1 MIEESGP
8 LLREFWYTIHELYKK
23 WSTIYYQQLIIN
35 WKIVVEI
42 DVVSVGRN
50 VTENI

>member
-8 LLREFWYTIHELYKK
+8 LLREFWYTMHGLYKK